1 MAKGQ
6 SATTI
11 EISLKLFRRCYITME
26 PSELIYLLDYG
37 SMHFD
42 FGLVTSLFPTDA
54 VCIVLVHSFNDQTNL
69 SNDRISHNF

>member
-1 MAKGQ
+1 
-6 SATTI
+6 
-11 EISLKLFRRCYITME
+11 ME

-37 SMHFD
+37 AMHFD
-42 FGLVTSLFPTDA
+42 FDLVTSLFPTDA